1 MRTISQDGKLPSA
14 EWAEKSKSLFEQLSA
29 APDKAARDKIIDDNS
44 QHWGNLKDWLLE
56 FSHQKCWFSEAKD
69 VFNHWHVEHFRP
81 KKSAKDISGT
91 VCEGYWWLSFDW
103 TNFRICGSVGNSK
116 KGTYFPLREGCQRVG
131 LGGDVR
137 YEDPVLLDPSDP
149 DDPNLLSFN
158 QNGEA
163 IASPFIDNDWE
174 RFRAETSIERYKLDY
189 DPLVKKRKV
198 LWSECHLRIT
208 KYRNELVT
216 YLQDPTNLIARNQ
229 MKEAA
234 KQVRALLGEDEEFS
248 AVARA
253 CVSFSG
259 DERIKKLLVT

>member
-1 MRTISQDGKLPSA
+1 MRFISLNGKVPSA
-14 EWAEKSKSLFEQLSA
+14 EWVEKSESLLVQLNA
-29 APDKAARDKIIDDNS
+29 APDKAVRDKIIDDNS
-44 QHWGNLKDWLLE
+44 LHWGALKAWLLE
-56 FSHQKCWFSEAKD
+56 ASHQKCWFSEAKD

-81 KKSAKDISGT
+81 KKSAKDIEGAA
-91 VCEGYWWLSFDW
+91 CEGYWWLSFAW

-131 LGGDVR
+131 LGGDLR
-137 YEDPVLLDPSDP
+137 LEDPVLLDPSDP

-158 QNGEA
+158 QDGEA

-174 RFRAETSIERYKLDY
+174 RFRAETSIKRYKLDY
-189 DPLVKKRKV
+189 DPLVQKRKI
-198 LWSECHLRIT
+198 LWGECYLRIT
-208 KYRNELVT
+208 KYRDELT
-216 YLQDPTNLIARNQ
+216 TCHKDPTNPIARHA

-234 KQVRALLGEDEEFS
+234 KQVRELLVEDEEFS

-259 DERIKKLLVT
+259 DERVKKLLVT